1 LLQREV
7 REATRGKIE
16 ERRKVRK
23 SKKGK
28 RGFDSGGNGGRRS
41 LTRKL
46 DGMKNQKKEAKGTKK
61 KQNKNAKDEK
71 KGQKKNSPKNRNG
84 REVSRG
90 LLEIAGN
97 RSGWLQSLE
106 TSARNLAQDRQ
117 SRLKHQLP
125 ARG

>member
-16 ERRKVRK
+16 ERRKVKK

-28 RGFDSGGNGGRRS
+28 KAGRRS

-46 DGMKNQKKEAKGTKK
+46 DGMKNQKKEAKGSKK